1 MKIVYLLFF
10 ILITGCMTGSIV
22 YEPEGPYK
30 VTKVLDGDTL
40 DVNNGERIRLIG
52 INTPEKNEC
61 YYKEATEELKK
72 LTEGK
77 VILLEIDNADK
88 DKYGRLLRVVYVKG
102 INVNSHMI
110 EKGFARVFDEFPSL
124 DYNSL
129 KQLEKIAKEKNLGLW
144 NC

>member
-1 MKIVYLLFF
+1 
-10 ILITGCMTGSIV
+10 MTGSTV